1 MAANW
6 PQIQKLEISS
16 TDIGTNIWRLGEVR
30 DTKFD
35 KNASKKI
42 LLNAAKFQGY
52 SFHRIH
58 SFSELLR
65 ENQYKGWRGGEG
77 GEGEGP
83 KIRVKIL

>member
-52 SFHRIH
+52 SFHR
-58 SFSELLR
+58 
-65 ENQYKGWRGGEG
+65 GGG
-77 GEGEGP
+77 GGGGGGREGP